1 MLRNER
7 AGKTC
12 DARGIGRPDADEG
25 RAASMT
31 TTGGDV
37 MRGSL
42 LGGACRALVSGAL
55 LVLALA
61 PAAGAAE
68 PYPTHAIRLV
78 VPFPAGGPTDFV
90 ARPLAQFLGDS
101 LHQQVIVDN
110 RGGAGGAIGAEA
122 VAKSTPDGYTLL
134 MGTVG
139 TQAINARLYRK
150 LAYDPRKDFT
160 PIAAVAAAPVTLVVS
175 PKLGVHT
182 LAEFIARAKAKP
194 GGITFGTAG
203 NGTPGHLT
211 GEMFRAAAGVD
222 LKHVPY
228 RGSAPAISDLLGGQ
242 IDAMF
247 DPLQSV
253 LPHVQAGKF
262 VLLGVS
268 SSKRSAAVADAP
280 TFAEAGLTGFE
291 ATAWWGVYGPAGMPA
306 DVADKLNA
314 AIRAVNRSPAFR
326 ALLEP
331 RGVEVL
337 DGSRADFERFGEAEL
352 AKWGKAVEASGA
364 TID

>member
-1 MLRNER
+1 MTG
-7 AGKTC
+7 GKAMQRVSLC
-12 DARGIGRPDADEG
+12 GAG
-25 RAASMT
+25 RA
-31 TTGGDV
+31 
-37 MRGSL
+37 
-42 LGGACRALVSGAL
+42 
-55 LVLALA
+55 LALA
-61 PAAGAAE
+61 TFLIGSLVVGAAHAADAF
-68 PYPTHAIRLV
+68 PAHAIRLV

-90 ARPLAQFLGDS
+90 ARPLAQFLSES

-110 RGGAGGAIGAEA
+110 RGGAGGTIGAEA
-122 VAKSTPDGYTLL
+122 VVKSAPDGYTLL

-175 PKLGVHT
+175 PKLGVHSIAT
-182 LAEFIARAKAKP
+182 FIAKAKAQP

-211 GEMFRAAAGVD
+211 GEMFRAATGVD

-268 SSKRSAAVADAP
+268 SAKRSAAVPDAP
-280 TFAEAGLTGFE
+280 TFAESGLAGFE

-314 AIRAVNRSPAFR
+314 AIRQVTQSPAFR

-337 DGSRADFERFGEAEL
+337 DGSRADFARFGEAEL

>member
-1 MLRNER
+1 MRR
-7 AGKTC
+7 SS
-12 DARGIGRPDADEG
+12 IGHA
-25 RAASMT
+25 
-31 TTGGDV
+31 V
-37 MRGSL
+37 
-42 LGGACRALVSGAL
+42 RALASAV
-55 LVLALA
+55 LVCALA
-61 PAAGAAE
+61 GLAVAAE
-68 PYPTHAIRLV
+68 PWPTHAIRLV

-90 ARPLAQFLGDS
+90 ARPLAQYLS
-101 LHQQVIVDN
+101 EALHEQVIVDN
-110 RGGAGGAIGAEA
+110 RGGAGGTIGAE
-122 VAKSTPDGYTLL
+122 VVVKSAPDGYTLL

-175 PKLGVHT
+175 PKLGVHSI
-182 LAEFIARAKAKP
+182 AQFIALAKAKP

-211 GEMFRAAAGVD
+211 GEMFRAAAGID

-268 SSKRSAAVADAP
+268 SAKRSAAVPDAP
-280 TFAEAGLTGFE
+280 TFAESGLAGFE

-314 AIRAVNRSPAFR
+314 AIRQVTQSSQFR

-331 RGVEVL
+331 RGVAVL
-337 DGSRADFERFGEAEL
+337 EGSRADFARFGDAEL

>member
-1 MLRNER
+1 
-7 AGKTC
+7 
-12 DARGIGRPDADEG
+12 
-25 RAASMT
+25 
-31 TTGGDV
+31 
-37 MRGSL
+37 
-42 LGGACRALVSGAL
+42 
-55 LVLALA
+55 
-61 PAAGAAE
+61 
-68 PYPTHAIRLV
+68 
-78 VPFPAGGPTDFV
+78 
-90 ARPLAQFLGDS
+90 
-101 LHQQVIVDN
+101 
-110 RGGAGGAIGAEA
+110 
-122 VAKSTPDGYTLL
+122 
-134 MGTVG
+134 
-139 TQAINARLYRK
+139 
-150 LAYDPRKDFT
+150 
-160 PIAAVAAAPVTLVVS
+160 
-175 PKLGVHT
+175 
-182 LAEFIARAKAKP
+182 
-194 GGITFGTAG
+194 
-203 NGTPGHLT
+203 
-211 GEMFRAAAGVD
+211 MFRAAAGID